1 MCISEN
7 YFHATWLSRK
17 YTCYHLFNFF
27 LLQKLWE
34 IQRFKVYG
42 VFGTPCIIYTVVVQT
57 FSEPSL
63 SACGVQTSIDSTVLK
78 DFTECNLSWTRY
90 VIREVQD
97 TVHDFINLLLL
108 TARRYASAVYAVVV
122 CPCVSLSVCLTQA
135 GIVSKPLNI
144 ERHMISPGNLVFWS
158 QRYPRNSTSVKPYG
172 GAKCSW
178 GRVGQ
183 NRRLS
188 TDNWLYLKNGT
199 R

>member
-1 MCISEN
+1 MRLDCRESTLVTVFLISFYSKN
-7 YFHATWLSRK
+7 SGRYSAPK
-17 YTCYHLFNFF
+17 YT
-27 LLQKLWE
+27 
-34 IQRFKVYG
+34 G

-90 VIREVQD
+90 VIREFQD

-122 CPCVSLSVCLTQA
+122 CPCVRLSVCLTQA

-178 GRVGQ
+178 GG
-183 NRRLS
+183 S
-188 TDNWLYLKNGT
+188 KSATFDK
-199 R
+199 